1 MSSQV
6 KSDKEGRMKMSEYEE
21 SQAVSLF
28 PIVRVLLVMIV
39 FLLLFLV
46 LVQQVHIVQVLSLVL
61 LLLPLQT
68 QLMLPP
74 LHFMTERQ

>member
-1 MSSQV
+1 LQAEMSLQV
-6 KSDKEGRMKMSEYEE
+6 KSDREGRMKMYGYEE

-28 PIVRVLLVMIV
+28 PIVRVLLVMIL

-46 LVQQVHIVQVLSLVL
+46 LLQQVQIVQVLSLVL

-68 QLMLPP
+68 QLICHLCI
-74 LHFMTERQ
+74 L